1 MRFSL
6 RLAILKRILSSKFS
20 QYKPNAYRLN
30 KLRENSLQ
38 HLNVFSSNKLDACH
52 YEKVLVDFM
61 WDNANYYIRY
71 SLFRSALGLDK
82 AKEFGLIGEFSR
94 DKCKKAIDLFE
105 FDETLDYKRFSRIR
119 QCHYA
124 HASSILSNVLSNN
137 QLLDISLPEGF
148 PASYFYDFILLQQR
162 TSSVQVKDP
171 NIKYYLAKLLAT
183 IQGFS

>member
-6 RLAILKRILSSKFS
+6 RLAILKRILSYKFS

-71 SLFRSALGLDK
+71 SLFRSALGLVK

-94 DKCKKAIDLFE
+94 DKCKKAIQE
-105 FDETLDYKRFSRIR
+105 
-119 QCHYA
+119 
-124 HASSILSNVLSNN
+124 
-137 QLLDISLPEGF
+137 
-148 PASYFYDFILLQQR
+148 
-162 TSSVQVKDP
+162 
-171 NIKYYLAKLLAT
+171 KLRV
-183 IQGFS
+183 